1 MERPVTGKK
10 NLNAGKNLTL
20 LLEYIIGAGPFALED
35 NKRIIKFLNCGNYGI
50 IHFHFVKYKVVY
62 NLRKNDHQIMS
73 QCRGASR
80 TRASLKGSLS

>member
-1 MERPVTGKK
+1 MPE
-10 NLNAGKNLTL
+10 KNLTL
-20 LLEYIIGAGPFALED
+20 LLEYIIGVGAFALED
-35 NKRIIKFLNCGNYGI
+35 SKRIIKFWNCGNYGNYGI

-80 TRASLKGSLS
+80 TPASLKGSLS